1 MLLHLFEMQ
10 DRNSTW
16 NSLCLSQQTDGNCDS
31 RSSLA
36 SLRRHSSS
44 PLHCNAPVQ
53 STATAV
59 YSHKQPELDT
69 AACNDLNLNTDN
81 KHPNCVFHHSQ
92 LQALCGTKAKL
103 NRLPSI
109 CQSELA
115 ATIASGNQI
124 TRSEPA
130 TRSNSIDC
138 ENDIPKL
145 PVVNKINH
153 DVESPRLRLDLIVPN
168 GE

>member
-16 NSLCLSQQTDGNCDS
+16 NSLCLGQQTDGNCDS
-31 RSSLA
+31 SSLLA
-36 SLRRHSSS
+36 SRCHSSS
-44 PLHCNAPVQ
+44 PHRNAPVQ
-53 STATAV
+53 STTTTV
-59 YSHKQPELDT
+59 YSHKQPELNT
-69 AACNDLNLNTDN
+69 CNDLNLNTAN
-81 KHPNCVFHHSQ
+81 KHSNCVFHHSQ
-92 LQALCGTKAKL
+92 LQALCGTKTKL
-103 NRLPSI
+103 NQLPSI

-145 PVVNKINH
+145 PIVNKINY